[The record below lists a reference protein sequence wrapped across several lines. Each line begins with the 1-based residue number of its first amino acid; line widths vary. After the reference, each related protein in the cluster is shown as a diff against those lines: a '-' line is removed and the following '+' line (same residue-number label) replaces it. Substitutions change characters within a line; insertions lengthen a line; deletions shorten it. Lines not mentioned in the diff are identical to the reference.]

1 MLNQNFES
9 VPGVFKPSWMES
21 IFSYPLKNYVSNKIS
36 TTSKNITQYLIK
48 TNTINYKDEDKTIK
62 EINYNNSSLMN
73 NPSLSNK
80 SDSNINIQQIKE
92 KKPIIRADDYR
103 EKIARHIL
111 NDYYYN
117 KVNKIIKGIIRK
129 KFKKIPKD
137 IPNKAA
143 RKKNKHF
150 LVMTLKKIYETKE
163 LYNSEQK
170 EKTFEYNLNVIK
182 KLRKD
187 CYKDFREKSGFNDI
201 LEMTFRDLVVQ
212 YLKSEEYKKNI
223 NLLKGKE
230 REYYIFFAEHFIEH
244 YDT

>member
-1 MLNQNFES
+1 MLNQNLES
-9 VPGVFKPSWMES
+9 VPGVFKPAWMES
-21 IFSYPLKNYVSNKIS
+21 IFSYPFKNYVSNKIY
-36 TTSKNITQYLIK
+36 TTSKNISQYLIK
-48 TNTINYKDEDKTIK
+48 TNTINYKDEDNTIK
-62 EINYNNSSLMN
+62 EINNNNFSLMN
-73 NPSLSNK
+73 NQSLSNK
-80 SDSNINIQQIKE
+80 SDSNINIQQIKD

-111 NDYYYN
+111 NDYHYN
-117 KVNKIIKGIIRK
+117 RVNKIIKGIIRK

-143 RKKNKHF
+143 RKINKHF
-150 LVMTLKKIYETKE
+150 LGMTLKEFYEKKE

-170 EKTFEYNLNVIK
+170 EKTFEYNLSVIK

-187 CYKDFREKSGFNDI
+187 CYKDFMEKSGFNDI

-230 REYYIFFAEHFIEH
+230 KEYYIFFAEHFIEH